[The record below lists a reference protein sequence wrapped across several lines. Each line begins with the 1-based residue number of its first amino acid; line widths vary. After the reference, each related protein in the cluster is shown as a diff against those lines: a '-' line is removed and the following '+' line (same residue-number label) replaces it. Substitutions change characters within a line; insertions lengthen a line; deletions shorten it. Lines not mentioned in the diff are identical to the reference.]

1 MDMDSL
7 IKDDA
12 KVSRTARLGF
22 RVSLHQE
29 TLIRKAA
36 EISGKNVTQFVLNSA
51 CEAAENTLIDQR
63 IFFPNEKQYRAFQK
77 ALERPVQ
84 IKPKLQKLMGS
95 NAPWEK

>member
-1 MDMDSL
+1 MGNL
-7 IKDDA
+7 VKDNI

-29 TLIRKAA
+29 ALIRKAA

-63 IFFPNEKQYRAFQK
+63 IFFTDDKKYRAFQK
-77 ALERPVQ
+77 ALERPAQ
-84 IKPKLQKLMGS
+84 IKPKLQKLMRS